1 MDVKEYMRSV
11 RKLNDPRKTVISN
24 SYGLNDA
31 YKYFKKNKPEHL
43 KHSISRAD
51 FGRAVRA
58 VNLILRDMLLNS
70 KDIIFP
76 EGMGGL
82 ELRKVKA
89 RIQFQNNWLRTNLRV
104 NWNETLKLWYEDEEA
119 RKNKKLV
126 RYETD
131 ELFRVFYNRGFIRHK
146 NSWYFRWLTNRNF
159 KKLLKEKVKNKEVEA
174 EYIYIEYGKDHYH
187 TKSDR

>member
-1 MDVKEYMRSV
+1 MMDVNEYMRFV

-31 YKYFKKNKPEHL
+31 YRYFKKNKPKNLAHP
-43 KHSISRAD
+43 ISRAD
-51 FGRAVRA
+51 FGHAVRA

-70 KDIIFP
+70 KDVIFP

-89 RIQFQNNWLRTNLRV
+89 RIQFQNNRLRTNLRV

-119 RKNKKLV
+119 RESKKLV
-126 RYETD
+126 RYEAD
-131 ELFRVFYNRGFIRHK
+131 ELFRVFYNRRFICHK
-146 NSWYFRWLTNRNF
+146 NSSYFRWLTNRDF

-174 EYIYIEYGKDHYH
+174 EYIYIEYGKG
-187 TKSDR
+187 S